1 MLTSHKNII
10 FILFMVFS
18 FQVFAATSE
27 IPPDIINA
35 FNKGDSKRLIQYCK
49 NQLDLVIT
57 NQERSLCNKTEGTR
71 LLENFFNTNVPI
83 KFDIKHQGGQGN
95 AVFAI
100 GQLITS
106 NGNYRITLFIEKS
119 SNDLKISQLR
129 IERE

>member
-1 MLTSHKNII
+1 
-10 FILFMVFS
+10 MVFS
-18 FQVFAATSE
+18 FQAFARTIQ

-35 FNKGDSKRLIQYCK
+35 FNEGDSKRLIQYCK

-57 NQERSLCNKTEGTR
+57 NQERSLCNKSEGAR

-83 KFDIKHQGGQGN
+83 KFDIKHQGGEGN
-95 AVFAI
+95 AVFVI

-119 SNDLKISQLR
+119 SNDFKISQLR
-129 IERE
+129 IKRE